1 MLRVTDN
8 RCPVQVQRLL
18 WPTTGETYIASLPI
32 NIVPWSLRALRHHK
46 SLVFLM
52 EVINI
57 CSALHFA
64 VEQIKVPTISCK
76 IINLPQSIKSGIRW
90 LRHSG
95 LETQCPIKRFAI
107 DHRSNE
113 WSRIGIWK
121 GLMNPRY
128 FLEGVD
134 PKCGRRGVVV
144 QARMRSDAIFL
155 IPSGSR
161 PWTAV
166 MSV

>member
-8 RCPVQVQRLL
+8 GCPVQVQRLL
-18 WPTTGETYIASLPI
+18 WPTTGETYVASLPI
-32 NIVPWSLRALRHHK
+32 KILHWSLRALRHHK
-46 SLVFLM
+46 SLVFRM
-52 EVINI
+52 EVIHFW
-57 CSALHFA
+57 SALHSA
-64 VEQIKVPTISCK
+64 VEQIKVPNISCK
-76 IINLPQSIKSGIRW
+76 IINLPQSINSGIRW

-95 LETQCPIKRFAI
+95 LETQCPIQRFAKS
-107 DHRSNE
+107 HV
-113 WSRIGIWK
+113 
-121 GLMNPRY
+121 
-128 FLEGVD
+128 FLEGVG